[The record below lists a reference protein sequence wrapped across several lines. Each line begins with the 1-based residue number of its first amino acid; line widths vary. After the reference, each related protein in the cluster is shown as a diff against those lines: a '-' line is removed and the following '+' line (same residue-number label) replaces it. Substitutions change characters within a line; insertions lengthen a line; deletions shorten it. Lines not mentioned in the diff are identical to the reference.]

1 MAVTG
6 ALGFLTVLP
15 LRGDPGKDA
24 PFFPVVGA
32 LLGACGAGLYLAA
45 GSGPI
50 AGLLTLA
57 FWTAITG
64 ARHERAFAV
73 VAGGG
78 LRGVLA
84 VAISVAARWQ
94 ALTGIPALN
103 PASLALSLAA
113 ALAISRA
120 GMIALA
126 WIVNPVGEGPGRA
139 LAASLTSAR
148 AVLALLFG
156 AALALAADLLSGL
169 WMLAAAYGVVLA
181 ARWFFSRSRGGVDAE
196 SLFAAGY
203 LMELLALA
211 AAKYAN

>member
-15 LRGDPGKDA
+15 VRGDPGKDA

-32 LLGACGAGLYLAA
+32 LLGVCGAGMYLAA
-45 GSGPI
+45 GASSF

-57 FWTAITG
+57 FWTALTG
-64 ARHERAFAV
+64 ARHERSFAA

-78 LRGVLA
+78 LRGALA

-94 ALTGIPALN
+94 ALTGIPALD
-103 PASLALSLAA
+103 PARFALTLAASLAV
-113 ALAISRA
+113 SRA

-126 WIVNPVGEGPGRA
+126 WIVNPVGEGAGRK
-139 LAASLTSAR
+139 LAESLPSTR
-148 AVLALLFG
+148 AVLALVL
-156 AALALAADLLSGL
+156 AIALALAAGLLPGL

-203 LMELLALA
+203 LTELLALA

>member
-15 LRGDPGKDA
+15 VRGDPGKDA

-32 LLGACGAGLYLAA
+32 LLGAGGAGMYLAA
-45 GSGPI
+45 GPGSV

-57 FWTAITG
+57 FWTAISG
-64 ARHERAFAV
+64 ARHERAFAA

-78 LRGVLA
+78 LRGALA
-84 VAISVAARWQ
+84 VAVTVVARWQ
-94 ALTGIPALN
+94 ALTGIPAVD
-103 PASLALSLAA
+103 PARFALTLAA

-120 GMIALA
+120 AMIALA

-148 AVLALLFG
+148 AVLALLFA

-169 WMLAAAYGVVLA
+169 WMLVAAYGVVLA

-196 SLFAAGY
+196 CLFAAGY
-203 LMELLALA
+203 LTELLALT